1 LRETRLAKLDVL
13 EDHKMRRLTSII
25 RWVRKL
31 RSSSLLLAA
40 LLALGTTPG
49 FSSSPGSEKIQATY
63 TKDGNVVRVTLI
75 VYNYTTSPE
84 KQVLSQ
90 AFQEGQDR
98 ELATALS
105 KTKAAGSCSI
115 TGDLGFD
122 VAFIQMVVTPTGRQ
136 ITFIANRPLQPD
148 EVNPS
153 SDSQSFDLLVGQL
166 DMNDTDNT
174 KSTGFLYRASRLVI
188 DEQGDFHYDLAG
200 SPWSMVNVLDSN
212 WAPALAAHEAPALAA
227 HEAPAPAGHEAP
239 AATGPLLSSL
249 P

>member
-1 LRETRLAKLDVL
+1 
-13 EDHKMRRLTSII
+13 
-25 RWVRKL
+25 
-31 RSSSLLLAA
+31 LLPAA
-40 LLALGTTPG
+40 LLAFAATPG

-63 TKDGNVVRVTLI
+63 TKDGNVVRVTLT
-75 VYNYTTSPE
+75 VYNYSTSADL
-84 KQVLSQ
+84 QVLSL
-90 AFQEGQDR
+90 AFQRGHDR

-105 KTKAAGSCSI
+105 KTKAAGLCSI
-115 TGDLGFD
+115 T
-122 VAFIQMVVTPTGRQ
+122 TPTGRQ

-166 DMNDTDNT
+166 DMNDADNT

-188 DEQGDFHYDLAG
+188 DEQGEFHYDLAG

-212 WAPALAAHEAPALAA
+212 WAPAQ
-227 HEAPAPAGHEAP
+227 AGHEAP
-239 AATGPLLSSL
+239 AATGQPLLSSL